1 MAGALGGRQKNSGVA
16 RGVGEG
22 GGPDPPRAYRK
33 GDKMPPC
40 AHLELTVPPF
50 LPSVS
55 QFGPAVTAS
64 PFFMKH
70 WGIWL
75 SYSKS

>member
-22 GGPDPPRAYRK
+22 GGPAPPRAYRK

-40 AHLELTVPPF
+40 AHLELTVPP
-50 LPSVS
+50 VS
-55 QFGPAVTAS
+55 PQCFPVWTS
-64 PFFMKH
+64 
-70 WGIWL
+70 
-75 SYSKS
+75 SYSLSFFYETLGNLAFLF